1 MSAYVFNRG
10 DIAVVSAINRYG
22 NPLHHAGRQ
31 VRIHSGPD
39 DDRDYSVFLVGDDS
53 EPTFYVQEDYLTPAD
68 LASEELAEAPEGFV
82 AKKDVYRMVMAM
94 AVRHNQ
100 CDVVEDVLEK
110 LSCMPVQGPAE
121 SMPVGTVFF
130 YHHPSTEEVRIAV
143 KVKENDWEI
152 TEVHAVS
159 KRGRIRS
166 EYDFKIPHD
175 DADVNKIRF
184 RTILFQP
191 SVESTGD
198 TTEPTPKSATA

>member
-1 MSAYVFNRG
+1 MSAYVLNRG
-10 DIAVVSAINRYG
+10 DIAVVSATDRYG
-22 NPLHHAGRQ
+22 NPLNHAGRQ
-31 VRIHSGPD
+31 VVIWSGPD
-39 DDRDYSVFLVGDDS
+39 SDRDYSVFLVDDVHQS
-53 EPTFYVQEDYLTPAD
+53 LFFIQEDYLTPAD

-82 AKKDVYRMVMAM
+82 AKKDVYRMAMAM

-110 LSCMPVQGPAE
+110 LGCMPVQDPAE

-143 KVKENDWEI
+143 KVKENGWEI

-175 DADVNKIRF
+175 DADVDKIRF

-191 SVESTGD
+191 SAESTGD